1 MQLEKHLSFMPILI
15 SYFHFSKNGSESESG
30 IEHKYHDPCQDWMDL
45 INMKLTSPNYP
56 ENYDTN
62 SVCKWTLTTDKGN
75 YISLD
80 FELIFVSDKDN
91 DFKCLNT
98 F

>member
-1 MQLEKHLSFMPILI
+1 MQLENHLSFTPILI
-15 SYFHFSKNGSESESG
+15 SYYHFSKNGSESESG

-56 ENYDTN
+56 ENYDPN
-62 SVCKWTLTTDKGN
+62 KVCKWKLKTDKGN

-80 FELIFVSDKDN
+80 FERIDVSDKYN
-91 DFKCLNT
+91 DFKCLND